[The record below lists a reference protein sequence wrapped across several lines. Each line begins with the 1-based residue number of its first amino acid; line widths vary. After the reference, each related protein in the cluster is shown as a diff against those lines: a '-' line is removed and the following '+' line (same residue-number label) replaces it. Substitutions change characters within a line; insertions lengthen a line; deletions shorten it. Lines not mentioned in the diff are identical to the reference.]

1 MSRNQNTFLTLIAIL
16 TLAAFCFAKTP
27 KFTGKIVAYNL
38 MQHESKTASAVQNE
52 ETVILSVP
60 EQKKKYIKV
69 VFSSFGT
76 TQIEAKYF
84 GGTEPLTVEVL
95 RDHTC
100 DENSPVFVSQTS
112 VEQMGGTYLL
122 TDAFKSSPPGKIKTL
137 ECYAAI
143 YRKK

>member
-1 MSRNQNTFLTLIAIL
+1 MPRHRHALLTLVAAL
-16 TLAAFCFAKTP
+16 TLAVFCFAKTT
-27 KFTGKIVAYNL
+27 KLTGKIVAYNL
-38 MQHESKTASAVQNE
+38 MQHESKTASAVQNQ

-60 EQKKKYIKV
+60 EQKKKYVKI

-76 TQIEAKYF
+76 TQIDEKYF
-84 GGTEPLTVEVL
+84 SGTEPLTVEVL